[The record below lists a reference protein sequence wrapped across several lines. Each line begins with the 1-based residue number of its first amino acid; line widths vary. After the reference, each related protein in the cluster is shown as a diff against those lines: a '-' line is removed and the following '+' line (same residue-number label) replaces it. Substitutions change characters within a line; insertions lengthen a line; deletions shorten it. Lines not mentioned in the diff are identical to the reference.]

1 MSAGVSCTFGTVEV
15 AYVYGG
21 KAALNTNR
29 LSVREAG
36 STEKALD
43 VSIAGPD
50 IHFLV
55 MSDASP
61 GCPVLAGKSL
71 SISFKG
77 DEASVANV
85 DGARTSFNDAFG
97 HVKDV
102 HTFDRT
108 KDENGKVHVHCDV
121 VGNHHEPNPG
131 SLHQNTWRL
140 VFSPGR
146 RLFPLRK
153 EKLTV

>member
-1 MSAGVSCTFGTVEV
+1 MARNADESGKFIIEIYKEIISAGVNCSVGTVVV

-36 STEKALD
+36 NAEKALD

-55 MSDASP
+55 MSDATP
-61 GCPVLAGKSL
+61 GCPVFAGKSF

-97 HVKDV
+97 PVKDV
-102 HTFDRT
+102 HTFDST

-121 VGNHHEPNPG
+121 VGNHHETNPG
-131 SLHQNTWRL
+131 SMPR
-140 VFSPGR
+140 G
-146 RLFPLRK
+146 
-153 EKLTV
+153 